1 MDFQQVDPRHS
12 RLEINTPIRTGGFRL
27 ISKEKLTEVIVDLL
41 KKASI
46 RLPRSVKEELQNALR
61 REEEEVT
68 RHQLETILEN
78 ISIAE
83 DREIPVCQDTGVP
96 IFFVKVGRN
105 CSDSREVAAAI
116 TEGTVKA
123 TKTIPLRENVIH
135 PLTKENSGTNT
146 GWRMPFIYYEM
157 SPEDFTEIQ
166 VLLKGFGSEA
176 KTSLAYIPTSEDVI
190 KGTLKFVLDCV
201 RKGFGEPCP
210 PYILGVGMG
219 GTSDIA
225 ALLAKKAFLRLP
237 LGKKN
242 PDPAAAELE
251 ERLLAA
257 VNATGIGAMG
267 MGGKTTA
274 LAVHV
279 ELCGTHSAA
288 VPVAV
293 AIQCWAD
300 RQAAVR
306 IHSNGT
312 SEFLEERKNG

>member
-1 MDFQQVDPRHS
+1 M
-12 RLEINTPIRTGGFRL
+12 

-41 KKASI
+41 KRASI

-61 REEEEVT
+61 KEEEQVT

-83 DREIPVCQDTGVP
+83 DREVPVCQDTGVP
-96 IFFVKVGRN
+96 IFFVKAGRN
-105 CSDSREVAAAI
+105 WSAISEVAAAI

-123 TKTIPLRENVIH
+123 TKAIPLRENVIH

-157 SPEDFTEIQ
+157 TPEDFSEIQ

-176 KTSLAYIPTSEDVI
+176 KTSLAYIPTSEDVT
-190 KGTLKFVLDCV
+190 KGTIKFVLDCA
-201 RKGFGEPCP
+201 RKAFGEPCP
-210 PYILGVGMG
+210 PYVVGVGMG

-225 ALLAKKAFLRLP
+225 AVLAKKAFLRLP

-242 PDPAAAELE
+242 PDRTASDLE
-251 ERLLAA
+251 EKLLE
-257 VNATGIGAMG
+257 VLNATGIGSMG

-288 VPVAV
+288 VPVVV

-300 RQAAVR
+300 RQATVR
-306 IHSNGT
+306 IHSNGNL
-312 SEFLEERKNG
+312 EFLEEG

>member
-1 MDFQQVDPRHS
+1 
-12 RLEINTPIRTGGFRL
+12 L
-27 ISKEKLTEVIVDLL
+27 IAKEKLTEVIMELL
-41 KKASI
+41 KRASI
-46 RLPRSVKEELQNALR
+46 CLPQSVKDKLQTAL
-61 REEEEVT
+61 REEEEEMT

-83 DREIPVCQDTGVP
+83 GGEIPVCQDTGVP

-105 CSDSREVAAAI
+105 WSASNEVAAAI

-123 TKTIPLRENVIH
+123 TKAIPLRENVIH
-135 PLTKENSGTNT
+135 PLTKVNSGTNT

-157 SPEDFTEIQ
+157 TPEDFTEIQ

-176 KTSLAYIPTSEDVI
+176 KTSLAYIPTSEDVV
-190 KGTLKFVLDCV
+190 KGTVKFVLDCA

-225 ALLAKKAFLRLP
+225 AMLAKKAFLRLP
-237 LGKKN
+237 LGEKN
-242 PDPAAAELE
+242 PDRAAADLE
-251 ERLLAA
+251 DKLLAA

-288 VPVAV
+288 VPVVVAV
-293 AIQCWAD
+293 QCWAD

-306 IHSNGT
+306 IHSDET
-312 SEFLEERKNG
+312 FEFLEERKNG

>member
-1 MDFQQVDPRHS
+1 MK
-12 RLEINTPIRTGGFRL
+12 
-27 ISKEKLTEVIVDLL
+27 KEQLTEVIIELL
-41 KKASI
+41 KRASI
-46 RLPRSVKEELQNALR
+46 RLPRSVKEGLQDALS
-61 REEEEVT
+61 REEAQMA

-83 DREIPVCQDTGVP
+83 NQSIPVCQDTGVP
-96 IFFVKVGRN
+96 IFFVKAGRN
-105 CSDSREVAAAI
+105 WAGNQEAAEAI
-116 TEGTVKA
+116 TEGTAKA
-123 TKTIPLRENVIH
+123 TKLIPLRENVIH

-146 GWRMPFIYYEM
+146 GWRMPFIYYEII
-157 SPEDFTEIQ
+157 PEEFSEIQ

-176 KTSLAYIPTSEDVI
+176 KTSLAYIPTSEDVR
-190 KGTLKFVLDCV
+190 KGTIKFVLDCA
-201 RKGFGEPCP
+201 RKAFGEPCP
-210 PYILGVGMG
+210 PYILGIGMG

-225 ALLAKKAFLRLP
+225 SVLAKKAFLRLP

-242 PDPAAAELE
+242 ADPAARALE
-251 ERLLAA
+251 EELLQI

-274 LAVHV
+274 LAVNI

-300 RQAAVR
+300 RQASVR
-306 IHSNGT
+306 IHGDGT
-312 SEFLEERKNG
+312 FEFLEEV

>member
-1 MDFQQVDPRHS
+1 MIP
-12 RLEINTPIRTGGFRL
+12 
-27 ISKEKLTEVIVDLL
+27 KEKLTEVIMELL
-41 KKASI
+41 KRASI
-46 RLPRSVKEELQNALR
+46 SLPPSVKEELQAALH
-61 REEEEVT
+61 REEEDVT

-83 DREIPVCQDTGVP
+83 TREIPVCQDTGVP

-105 CSDSREVAAAI
+105 WSDSSEVASAI
-116 TEGTVKA
+116 TEATEKA
-123 TKTIPLRENVIH
+123 TKAIPLRENVIH
-135 PLTKENSGTNT
+135 PITKENSGTNT

-157 SPEDFTEIQ
+157 SDENFTEFQI
-166 VLLKGFGSEA
+166 LLKGFGSEA
-176 KTSLAYIPTSEDVI
+176 KTSLAYIPTSEDVV

-225 ALLAKKAFLRLP
+225 AMLAKKAFLRLP
-237 LGKKN
+237 LGKTN
-242 PDPAAAELE
+242 EDAAAADLE
-251 ERLLAA
+251 GKILAA
-257 VNATGIGAMG
+257 VNATGIGSMG

-306 IHSNGT
+306 IHSSGAI
-312 SEFLEERKNG
+312 EFLEERKNG

>member
-1 MDFQQVDPRHS
+1 
-12 RLEINTPIRTGGFRL
+12 L
-27 ISKEKLTEVIVDLL
+27 ISKEKLTDVIVDLL
-41 KKASI
+41 KRASI
-46 RLPRSVKEELQNALR
+46 RLPRSVKEELQKALR
-61 REEEEVT
+61 QEEEEVT

-83 DREIPVCQDTGVP
+83 VRDIPVCQDTGVP
-96 IFFVKVGRN
+96 IFFVKAGRN
-105 CSDSREVAAAI
+105 WSAIGELAAAI
-116 TEGTVKA
+116 TEGTAKA
-123 TKTIPLRENVIH
+123 TKAIPLRENVIH

-157 SPEDFTEIQ
+157 TPEDFSEIQ

-225 ALLAKKAFLRLP
+225 AVLAKKAFLRLP

-242 PDPAAAELE
+242 PDPAAADLE
-251 ERLLAA
+251 EKLLKA
-257 VNATGIGAMG
+257 VNATGIGSMG

-288 VPVAV
+288 VPVVV

-312 SEFLEERKNG
+312 FEFLEERKNG

>member
-1 MDFQQVDPRHS
+1 
-12 RLEINTPIRTGGFRL
+12 
-27 ISKEKLTEVIVDLL
+27 
-41 KKASI
+41 
-46 RLPRSVKEELQNALR
+46 
-61 REEEEVT
+61 
-68 RHQLETILEN
+68 
-78 ISIAE
+78 
-83 DREIPVCQDTGVP
+83 VCQDTGVP
-96 IFFVKVGRN
+96 IFFVKVGKN
-105 CSDSREVAAAI
+105 WSPGNDVVEAI

-123 TKTIPLRENVIH
+123 TKLIPLRENVIH

-157 SPEDFTEIQ
+157 IPKDFCEIQ
-166 VLLKGFGSEA
+166 VLLNGFGSEA

-190 KGTLKFVLDCV
+190 KGTIKFVLDCA
-201 RKGFGEPCP
+201 RKAFGEPCP
-210 PYILGVGMG
+210 PYIVGLGMG

-225 ALLAKKAFLRLP
+225 AVLAKKAFLRLP

-242 PDPAAAELE
+242 PDPAAADLE
-251 ERLLAA
+251 GKLLE
-257 VNATGIGAMG
+257 VLNATGIGPVG

-288 VPVAV
+288 VPVV
-293 AIQCWAD
+293 MAIQCWAD

-312 SEFLEERKNG
+312 VEFLEEEKNG

>member
-1 MDFQQVDPRHS
+1 M
-12 RLEINTPIRTGGFRL
+12 

-46 RLPRSVKEELQNALR
+46 RLPRSVKDELQNALR

-83 DREIPVCQDTGVP
+83 DRDIPVCQDTGVP

-105 CSDSREVAAAI
+105 WSAIREAAAAI

-123 TKTIPLRENVIH
+123 TKAIPLRENVIH

-157 SPEDFTEIQ
+157 TPEDFSEIQ

-242 PDPAAAELE
+242 PDPAAADLE
-251 ERLLAA
+251 EKLLKA

-288 VPVAV
+288 VPVVV

-312 SEFLEERKNG
+312 FEFLEERKNG

>member
-1 MDFQQVDPRHS
+1 M
-12 RLEINTPIRTGGFRL
+12 

-41 KKASI
+41 KRASI

-61 REEEEVT
+61 KEEEQVT

-83 DREIPVCQDTGVP
+83 AREVPVCQDTGVP
-96 IFFVKVGRN
+96 IFFVKAGRN
-105 CSDSREVAAAI
+105 WSAIREVAAAI

-123 TKTIPLRENVIH
+123 TKAIPLRENVIH

-157 SPEDFTEIQ
+157 TPEDFSEIQ

-176 KTSLAYIPTSEDVI
+176 KTSLAYIPTSEDVT
-190 KGTLKFVLDCV
+190 KGTIKFVLDCA
-201 RKGFGEPCP
+201 RKAFGEPCP
-210 PYILGVGMG
+210 PYVVGVGMG

-225 ALLAKKAFLRLP
+225 AVLAKKAFLRLP

-242 PDPAAAELE
+242 PDRTASDLE
-251 ERLLAA
+251 EKLLE
-257 VNATGIGAMG
+257 VLNATGIGSMG

-288 VPVAV
+288 VPVVV

-300 RQAAVR
+300 RQATVR
-306 IHSNGT
+306 IHSNGNL
-312 SEFLEERKNG
+312 EFLEEG

>member
-1 MDFQQVDPRHS
+1 
-12 RLEINTPIRTGGFRL
+12 L

-41 KKASI
+41 KRASI
-46 RLPRSVKEELQNALR
+46 RLPRSVKDELQKALR
-61 REEEEVT
+61 QEEGEVT

-83 DREIPVCQDTGVP
+83 ERDIPVCQDTGVP
-96 IFFVKVGRN
+96 IFFVKAGRN
-105 CSDSREVAAAI
+105 WSAIGEAAAAI
-116 TEGTVKA
+116 TDGTVKA
-123 TKTIPLRENVIH
+123 TKAIPLRENVIH

-146 GWRMPFIYYEM
+146 GWRMPFIYYEIT
-157 SPEDFTEIQ
+157 PEDFSEIQ

-242 PDPAAAELE
+242 PDPAAADLE
-251 ERLLAA
+251 GKLLQA
-257 VNATGIGAMG
+257 VNATGIGSMG

-274 LAVHV
+274 LAVNV

-288 VPVAV
+288 VPVVV

-312 SEFLEERKNG
+312 FEFLEERKNG

>member
-1 MDFQQVDPRHS
+1 
-12 RLEINTPIRTGGFRL
+12 
-27 ISKEKLTEVIVDLL
+27 
-41 KKASI
+41 
-46 RLPRSVKEELQNALR
+46 VKEDLQNALR
-61 REEEEVT
+61 QEEEEVT

-83 DREIPVCQDTGVP
+83 DRDIPVCQDTGVP
-96 IFFVKVGRN
+96 IFFVKAGRN
-105 CSDSREVAAAI
+105 WSAIQEVSAAI

-123 TKTIPLRENVIH
+123 TKAIPLRENVIH

-157 SPEDFTEIQ
+157 TPEDFSEIQ

-225 ALLAKKAFLRLP
+225 AILAKKAFLRLP

-242 PDPAAAELE
+242 PDPAAADLE
-251 ERLLAA
+251 EKLLKA
-257 VNATGIGAMG
+257 VNATGIGSMG

-288 VPVAV
+288 VPVVV

-312 SEFLEERKNG
+312 FEFLEERKNG

>member
-1 MDFQQVDPRHS
+1 MDLQQVDPRHS

-123 TKTIPLRENVIH
+123 TKAIPLRENVIH

-237 LGKKN
+237 LRKKN
-242 PDPAAAELE
+242 PDPAAADLE

-312 SEFLEERKNG
+312 FEFLEERRNG

>member
-1 MDFQQVDPRHS
+1 
-12 RLEINTPIRTGGFRL
+12 L
-27 ISKEKLTEVIVDLL
+27 IEKSQLTEVIIELL
-41 KKASI
+41 KRASI
-46 RLPRSVKEELQNALR
+46 RLPRSVKEKLQEALLI
-61 REEEEVT
+61 EEGEIT
-68 RHQLETILEN
+68 RNQLETILKN

-83 DREIPVCQDTGVP
+83 DQNIPVCQDTGVP
-96 IFFVKVGRN
+96 VYFVKVGRN
-105 CSDSREVAAAI
+105 WSATKEVAAAI
-116 TEGTVKA
+116 TAGTAKA
-123 TKTIPLRENVIH
+123 TKLIPLRENVIH

-157 SPEDFTEIQ
+157 IPEDYSEIQ

-176 KTSLAYIPTSEDVI
+176 KTSLAYIPTSEDVT
-190 KGTLKFVLDCV
+190 KGTIKFVLDCV
-201 RKGFGEPCP
+201 RKAFGEPCP
-210 PYILGVGMG
+210 PYVVGIGMG

-225 ALLAKKAFLRLP
+225 ALLAKRAFLRLP

-242 PDPAAAELE
+242 GDPTAADLE
-251 ERLLAA
+251 KKLLEV
-257 VNATGIGAMG
+257 VNATGIGSMG

-306 IHSNGT
+306 IYSSGDF
-312 SEFLEERKNG
+312 EFLED

>member
-1 MDFQQVDPRHS
+1 
-12 RLEINTPIRTGGFRL
+12 L

-41 KKASI
+41 KRASI
-46 RLPRSVKEELQNALR
+46 RLPWSVKEELQKALR
-61 REEEEVT
+61 QEEEEVT

-83 DREIPVCQDTGVP
+83 AGDIPVCQDTGVP
-96 IFFVKVGRN
+96 IFFVKAGSN
-105 CSDSREVAAAI
+105 WPDIREAPAAI
-116 TEGTVKA
+116 TEGTAKA
-123 TKTIPLRENVIH
+123 TKAIPLRENVIH

-146 GWRMPFIYYEM
+146 GWRMPFIYYEITG
-157 SPEDFTEIQ
+157 EDFSEIQ
-166 VLLKGFGSEA
+166 ILLKGFGSEA

-190 KGTLKFVLDCV
+190 KGTLKFVLDSV

-242 PDPAAAELE
+242 PDPAAADLE
-251 ERLLAA
+251 EKLLKA
-257 VNATGIGAMG
+257 VNATGIGSMG

-312 SEFLEERKNG
+312 FEFLEERKNG

>member
-146 GWRMPFIYYEM
+146 GWRMPFIY
-157 SPEDFTEIQ
+157 
-166 VLLKGFGSEA
+166 
-176 KTSLAYIPTSEDVI
+176 
-190 KGTLKFVLDCV
+190 
-201 RKGFGEPCP
+201 
-210 PYILGVGMG
+210 
-219 GTSDIA
+219 
-225 ALLAKKAFLRLP
+225 
-237 LGKKN
+237 
-242 PDPAAAELE
+242 
-251 ERLLAA
+251 
-257 VNATGIGAMG
+257 
-267 MGGKTTA
+267 
-274 LAVHV
+274 
-279 ELCGTHSAA
+279 
-288 VPVAV
+288 
-293 AIQCWAD
+293 
-300 RQAAVR
+300 
-306 IHSNGT
+306 
-312 SEFLEERKNG
+312 

>member
-1 MDFQQVDPRHS
+1 M
-12 RLEINTPIRTGGFRL
+12 
-27 ISKEKLTEVIVDLL
+27 ISKEKLTEVIMELL
-41 KKASI
+41 KRASI
-46 RLPRSVKEELQNALR
+46 CLPQSVKDKLQTAL
-61 REEEEVT
+61 REEEEEMT

-83 DREIPVCQDTGVP
+83 GGEIPVCQDTGVP

-105 CSDSREVAAAI
+105 WSASNEVAAAI

-123 TKTIPLRENVIH
+123 TKAIPLRENVIH
-135 PLTKENSGTNT
+135 PLTKVNSGTNT

-157 SPEDFTEIQ
+157 TPEDFTEIQ

-176 KTSLAYIPTSEDVI
+176 KTSLAYIPTSEDVV
-190 KGTLKFVLDCV
+190 KGTVKFVLDCA

-225 ALLAKKAFLRLP
+225 AMLAKKAFLRLP
-237 LGKKN
+237 LGEKN
-242 PDPAAAELE
+242 PDRAAADLE
-251 ERLLAA
+251 DKLLAA

-288 VPVAV
+288 VPVVVAV
-293 AIQCWAD
+293 QCWAD

-306 IHSNGT
+306 IHSDET
-312 SEFLEERKNG
+312 FEFLEERKNG

>member
-1 MDFQQVDPRHS
+1 M
-12 RLEINTPIRTGGFRL
+12 E
-27 ISKEKLTEVIVDLL
+27 LL
-41 KKASI
+41 KRASI
-46 RLPRSVKEELQNALR
+46 CLPRSVKEELQTALR
-61 REEEEVT
+61 KEEEEVT
-68 RHQLETILEN
+68 QHQLETILEN

-83 DREIPVCQDTGVP
+83 DRQIPVCQDTGVP

-105 CSDSREVAAAI
+105 WSASSEVAAAI

-123 TKTIPLRENVIH
+123 TKAIPLRENVIH

-157 SPEDFTEIQ
+157 TSENFSEIQ

-225 ALLAKKAFLRLP
+225 AMLAKKAFLRLP

-242 PDPAAAELE
+242 SDPAAADLE
-251 ERLLAA
+251 EKLLKA
-257 VNATGIGAMG
+257 VNATGIGSMG

-288 VPVAV
+288 VPVVV

-312 SEFLEERKNG
+312 FEFLEESKNG

>member
-1 MDFQQVDPRHS
+1 
-12 RLEINTPIRTGGFRL
+12 L
-27 ISKEKLTEVIVDLL
+27 ISKEKLTDVIVDLL
-41 KKASI
+41 KRASI
-46 RLPRSVKEELQNALR
+46 RLPWSVKDELQSALLQ
-61 REEEEVT
+61 EEEEVT

-83 DREIPVCQDTGVP
+83 DRDIPVCQDTGVP

-105 CSDSREVAAAI
+105 WSAIREAAAAI

-123 TKTIPLRENVIH
+123 TKAIPLRENVIH

-157 SPEDFTEIQ
+157 TPEDFSEIQ
-166 VLLKGFGSEA
+166 VLLKGFGCEA

-225 ALLAKKAFLRLP
+225 AMLAKKAFLRLP

-242 PDPAAAELE
+242 PDPAAADLE
-251 ERLLAA
+251 EKLLKA
-257 VNATGIGAMG
+257 VNATGIGSMG

-288 VPVAV
+288 VPVVV

-312 SEFLEERKNG
+312 FEFLEERKNG